1 MSGMGWLEN
10 VLQDVRY
17 ALRAMRKTPGFS
29 LAVVLTV
36 ALGIGANTAMFSVI
50 RGVLLKPLSYR
61 DPDRLALL
69 SDGATPIRFHDFLRG
84 AHSYSEVGA
93 YAVTSEQ
100 MALSGVG
107 QPEVLSGAR
116 VSANFLHILG
126 VSPQLGRSFL
136 PEEDRPGG
144 PAVAMISAELWQR
157 RFAGDR
163 SVMGKSVSLAG
174 TPYTIIGILP
184 RRFQFPFP
192 QTDVW
197 VTQPS
202 ELSVIPAYGRQ
213 ISPILSVFGRLR
225 PGVSVQQATAELAV
239 LDQQYRAA
247 HPDMLDAKSRAPDT
261 VQPLKEDLVS
271 DVRSKLWMLSG
282 AVGFVLL
289 IVCANI
295 AGLLLARATS
305 RSREFAVRAAIGAGR
320 RRLIAQ
326 LLAESMMLGCV
337 GGGLGL
343 LLAAWGAQAMRGI
356 SLDELPRAGD
366 IHMDGWVLGFAAT
379 LSLLTGVL
387 FGLAPAL
394 AASRTNIASV
404 LRGSGEGQ
412 AAQAPRP
419 GRPGWSARGMLVIG
433 QVALSVV
440 LLIGAA
446 LLMESIYR
454 LSQVDPG
461 FDPHHL
467 LTMNIS
473 PLPSHYDS
481 DVKKEAFY
489 QRLTESLQILPGVRN
504 AAVVTTLPAG
514 EFYGTTVQVAGQA
527 PVPLNR
533 RPISIFQDIT
543 PGYFATMKIAL
554 KRGRDFT
561 WRDNEQAVRVA
572 IISEALARTFW
583 PQYPKGPDPIGEHL
597 QAGSSSKLYEIVGV
611 VADINATP
619 DAGPP
624 RPELYLPCLQEPPQ
638 TAMIAVRTT
647 GDPLALANTVRK
659 QILAIDPDQPV
670 SGVGTMEGLMEA
682 SQGQLRLIM
691 TLLGIFAAAASLLA
705 VLGLYGVIA
714 YSVAQ
719 RTREIGIRRAVGA
732 QPSHIIALVIGEGL
746 RLALAGVVLGLG
758 GAWALTRVMQGLLFQ
773 VSVVDPVT
781 YAAVAAL
788 FAAVALA
795 ASYIPARRAT
805 RIDPLVALRAG

>member
-1 MSGMGWLEN
+1 
-10 VLQDVRY
+10 
-17 ALRAMRKTPGFS
+17 
-29 LAVVLTV
+29 
-36 ALGIGANTAMFSVI
+36 
-50 RGVLLKPLSYR
+50 
-61 DPDRLALL
+61 
-69 SDGATPIRFHDFLRG
+69 
-84 AHSYSEVGA
+84 
-93 YAVTSEQ
+93 
-100 MALSGVG
+100 
-107 QPEVLSGAR
+107 
-116 VSANFLHILG
+116 
-126 VSPQLGRSFL
+126 
-136 PEEDRPGG
+136 
-144 PAVAMISAELWQR
+144 
-157 RFAGDR
+157 
-163 SVMGKSVSLAG
+163 
-174 TPYTIIGILP
+174 
-184 RRFQFPFP
+184 
-192 QTDVW
+192 
-197 VTQPS
+197 
-202 ELSVIPAYGRQ
+202 
-213 ISPILSVFGRLR
+213 
-225 PGVSVQQATAELAV
+225 
-239 LDQQYRAA
+239 
-247 HPDMLDAKSRAPDT
+247 
-261 VQPLKEDLVS
+261 
-271 DVRSKLWMLSG
+271 
-282 AVGFVLL
+282 
-289 IVCANI
+289 
-295 AGLLLARATS
+295 
-305 RSREFAVRAAIGAGR
+305 
-320 RRLIAQ
+320 
-326 LLAESMMLGCV
+326 
-337 GGGLGL
+337 
-343 LLAAWGAQAMRGI
+343 
-356 SLDELPRAGD
+356 
-366 IHMDGWVLGFAAT
+366 
-379 LSLLTGVL
+379 
-387 FGLAPAL
+387 
-394 AASRTNIASV
+394 
-404 LRGSGEGQ
+404 
-412 AAQAPRP
+412 
-419 GRPGWSARGMLVIG
+419 MLVIG

-670 SGVGTMEGLMEA
+670 SGVGTMEGQMEA

>member
-1 MSGMGWLEN
+1 MSGMDWLGT
-10 VLQDVRY
+10 VVQDARY
-17 ALRAMRKTPGFS
+17 ALRAMRKAPGFS

-36 ALGIGANTAMFSVI
+36 SLGIGASTAMFSVI
-50 RGVLLKPLSYR
+50 RGVLLSPLGYR
-61 DPDRLALL
+61 DPDRVVLL
-69 SDGATPIRFHDFLRG
+69 SDGATPIRFHDFLQH
-84 AHSYSEVGA
+84 AHSYSEEGA

-126 VSPQLGRSFL
+126 VNPLLGRGFL
-136 PEEDRPGG
+136 PAEDRAGG
-144 PAVAMISAELWQR
+144 PAVAMISRELWQR
-157 RFAGDR
+157 RFAAEP
-163 SVMGKSVSLAG
+163 SVVGKNVTLAG
-174 TPYTIIGILP
+174 TPYTIIGVLP
-184 RRFQFPFP
+184 AGFQFPFP
-192 QTDVW
+192 RTDVW

-225 PGVSVQQATAELAV
+225 PGVSLRQATAELAV
-239 LDQQYRAA
+239 LNEQYRSA
-247 HPDMLDAKSRAPDT
+247 HPDMLDAKPRAPDT
-261 VQPLKEDLVS
+261 VQPLKENLVS

-305 RSREFAVRAAIGAGR
+305 RGREFAVRAAIGAGR

-326 LLAESMMLGCV
+326 LLAESVLLGCV
-337 GGGLGL
+337 GGGLGI
-343 LLAAWGAQAMRGI
+343 LLAAWGAKAMRGI

-366 IHMDGWVLGFAAT
+366 IHMDGWVLGFAAA

-387 FGLAPAL
+387 FGVAPAL

-412 AAQAPRP
+412 AAQAPRS
-419 GRPGWSARGMLVIG
+419 GRRSPSARGTLVIG

-454 LSQVDPG
+454 LSRVDPG
-461 FDPHHL
+461 FDPQQL

-473 PLPSHYDS
+473 PLPSHYDN

-489 QRLTESLQILPGVRN
+489 QQVVERLQELPGARS
-504 AAVVTTLPAG
+504 ATVVTTLPAG
-514 EFYGTTVQVAGQA
+514 DFYGTTVQVAGRA
-527 PVPLNR
+527 PVPLNG
-533 RPISIFQDIT
+533 RPISIFEDIT
-543 PGYFATMKIAL
+543 PGYFATMKIAFQ
-554 KRGRDFT
+554 RGRDFS
-561 WRDNEQAVRVA
+561 WHDNEQSVRVA

-583 PQYPKGPDPIGEHL
+583 PQYPKGPNPIGEHL
-597 QAGSSSKLYEIVGV
+597 QAGSSPKQYEIVGV
-611 VADINATP
+611 VADVDAAP
-619 DAGPP
+619 EAGPP

-647 GDPLALANTVRK
+647 GEPLAMANAVRH
-659 QILAIDPDQPV
+659 QILAMDPDQAI
-670 SGVGTMEGLMEA
+670 SGVSTMERLREE

-691 TLLGIFAAAASLLA
+691 TLLGIFAGAATLLA

-714 YSVAQ
+714 YTVAQ
-719 RTREIGIRRAVGA
+719 RTKEIGIRRAVGA
-732 QPSHIIALVIGEGL
+732 QPTHIIALVVGQGL
-746 RLALAGVVLGLG
+746 RLALAGAALGLA
-758 GAWALTRVMQGLLFQ
+758 GAWALTRIMSDLLFQ
-773 VSVVDPVT
+773 VSAADPLT
-781 YAAVAAL
+781 FAAVAVL
-788 FAAVALA
+788 FVTVALA
-795 ASYIPARRAT
+795 ASYLPARRAA
-805 RIDPLVALRAG
+805 RIDPLLALRTG